1 MTTPARDVVRRGEA
15 DAVNARF
22 TNSVVGAFV
31 YVCGVS
37 DFTEAA

>member
-31 YVCGVS
+31 YVCVS
-37 DFTEAA
+37 VIFTEAA